1 MEPPA
6 VLLHAI
12 QENDAA
18 QVAEAL
24 ERHPELKGKLDEPL
38 PGYSFGGTALLAA
51 VHKRNRAMID
61 ALLRA
66 GADIN
71 ARSDWW
77 AGSFGV
83 LDNAS
88 GLENFL
94 IERGA
99 RVDAHAAARLGMLD
113 RLKELVAADPGLVH
127 ARGGDGQ
134 TPLHFASSVEIAEYL
149 LAQGADIDMR
159 DIDHESTPAQWMASE
174 RQDVARY
181 LVKREC
187 ATDLLMASALGD
199 LDLVRRHLDADP
211 ASIRMSV
218 SEEWFPKRDPRSGG
232 KIYIWVLG
240 ANQTAHQVA
249 RKFGH
254 EEIFRFLMRRTPETL
269 KLALACELGD
279 EALHREI
286 LAGSPGL
293 AGELADGDRQR
304 LIAAAQGNNANA
316 VRLMLEAK
324 WPVETQSP
332 GGVSSL
338 HWSAFHGNAE
348 MAREILRHSPPLDL
362 EDSEHHGTPMGWALY
377 GSLHGWHRQTGD
389 YAGVVNALLDAGAQ
403 PPKESDVASEA
414 VLAVLRARQSRGTQP
429 SG

>member
-1 MEPPA
+1 MEPSA
-6 VLLHAI
+6 VLLKAI
-12 QENDAA
+12 QANDAP

-24 ERHPELKGKLDEPL
+24 ERHPELKGKLDGPL

-51 VHKRNRAMID
+51 VHQRNREMID

-83 LDNAS
+83 LDSAS
-88 GLENFL
+88 GLEDFL
-94 IERGA
+94 VERGA

-113 RLKELVAADPGLVH
+113 RLKELVAADPSLVH

-149 LAQGADIDMR
+149 LAQGADIDAR

-174 RQDVARY
+174 RQEVARY
-181 LVKREC
+181 LVKRGC

-199 LDLVRRHLDADP
+199 LDLVQRHLDADP

-218 SEEWFPKRDPRSGG
+218 SDEWFPKRDPRSGG
-232 KIYIWVLG
+232 PIYIWVLG
-240 ANQTAHQVA
+240 SNHTAHQVA
-249 RKFGH
+249 RKFRH
-254 EEIFRFLMRRTPETL
+254 EEIFRFLMERTPKTL

-286 LAGSPGL
+286 LESSPGL

-304 LIAAAQGNNANA
+304 LIAAAQGNNTNA
-316 VRLMLEAK
+316 VRLMLEAG
-324 WPVETQSP
+324 WPVETQGP
-332 GGVSSL
+332 GGVSAL
-338 HWSAFHGNAE
+338 HWAAFHGNAS
-348 MAREILRHSPPLDL
+348 MAREILRHSPPLEL

-389 YAGVVNALLDAGAQ
+389 YAGVVNALLDAGAR
-403 PPKESDVASEA
+403 PPKESDIASEA
-414 VLAVLRARQSRGTQP
+414 VLAALRARGGSRSRP
-429 SG
+429 F

>member
-1 MEPPA
+1 MEASA
-6 VLLHAI
+6 VLLKAI
-12 QENDAA
+12 QANEAA

-24 ERHPELKGKLDEPL
+24 ERYPELKGKLDDPL

-51 VHKRNRAMID
+51 VHKRNRGMID
-61 ALLRA
+61 VLLHA

-71 ARSDWW
+71 TRSDWW

-83 LDNAS
+83 LDGAS
-88 GLENFL
+88 GLEDFL

-113 RLKELVAADPGLVH
+113 RLKELIAADPGLVH

-149 LAQGADIDMR
+149 LAQGADIDAR

-174 RQDVARY
+174 RQEVARY

-218 SEEWFPKRDPRSGG
+218 SEEWFPKRNPRSGG

-254 EEIFRFLMRRTPETL
+254 DQIFRLLMERTPETL
-269 KLALACELGD
+269 KLALACEFGD
-279 EALHREI
+279 EALYREI
-286 LAGSPGL
+286 LARQPSLLRDLSEP
-293 AGELADGDRQR
+293 DRLR
-304 LIAAAQGNNANA
+304 LISAAQGNDTNA
-316 VRLMLEAK
+316 VRLMLEAG
-324 WPVETQSP
+324 WPVETQGP
-332 GGVSSL
+332 GGVTSL
-338 HWSAFHGNAE
+338 HWAAFHGNAE
-348 MAREILRHSPPLDL
+348 MAREILRHSPPLEL
-362 EDSEHHGTPMGWALY
+362 EDFAHHATPMGWALY

-389 YAGVVNALLDAGAQ
+389 YVSVVTALLDAGARL
-403 PPKESDVASEA
+403 PKESDVASEV
-414 VLAVLRARQSRGTQP
+414 VLAALRARQ
-429 SG
+429 

>member
-1 MEPPA
+1 MEASA
-6 VLLHAI
+6 VLLNAI
-12 QENDAA
+12 QANDAA
-18 QVAEAL
+18 QVVEAL
-24 ERHPELKGKLDEPL
+24 KRHPELTEKLDDPL
-38 PGYSFGGTALLAA
+38 PGYFFGGTALLAA
-51 VHKRNRAMID
+51 VNKRNREMID

-88 GLENFL
+88 GLEDFL

-149 LAQGADIDMR
+149 LAQGADIDAR
-159 DIDHESTPAQWMASE
+159 DIDHESTPAQWMAGE
-174 RQDVARY
+174 RQEVARY
-181 LVKREC
+181 LVKRGC
-187 ATDLLMASALGD
+187 ATDLLLACALGD
-199 LDLVRRHLDADP
+199 LDLVRRHLDTDP

-249 RKFGH
+249 RKFDH
-254 EEIFRFLMRRTPETL
+254 EEIFRFLMERTPETL

-279 EALHREI
+279 AALYREI
-286 LAGSPGL
+286 VGEESGVGWRACRWRSPALDRSGAGQQYECRPADARGRVAGGDAGPGRREFASL
-293 AGELADGDRQR
+293 GGIPWKRRDGAG
-304 LIAAAQGNNANA
+304 N
-316 VRLMLEAK
+316 
-324 WPVETQSP
+324 P
-332 GGVSSL
+332 
-338 HWSAFHGNAE
+338 SAFA
-348 MAREILRHSPPLDL
+348 AP
-362 EDSEHHGTPMGWALY
+362 
-377 GSLHGWHRQTGD
+377 
-389 YAGVVNALLDAGAQ
+389 
-403 PPKESDVASEA
+403 
-414 VLAVLRARQSRGTQP
+414 RA
-429 SG
+429 